1 MKKLMA
7 LALTLILALGCLG
20 AFAEET
26 TEIYFLNFKP
36 EIAEVYEEI
45 AATYEAETG
54 VHVNVVTAAA
64 GTYEQTLRSE
74 IAKADAPT
82 IFQIN
87 GPVGLQ
93 SWKDYCL
100 DLADTEFYNMLSDKT
115 LAVTEGDAVYGIPY
129 VVEGYGIIYNDA
141 IMDKYF
147 ASENKSTEY
156 TSMDEIK
163 GFEALKAVVEDMT
176 ALKDELGIQGVF
188 ASTSMAAGEQW
199 RWQTHLLNMPIYY
212 EFKDAGGENTI
223 LTGLDAAEITF
234 SYNENFKNLFDLYTN
249 NSVTA
254 KGLLS
259 NKTTND
265 SMAEFA
271 LGSAPWCRT
280 ATGAPARSSAW
291 RATWSPTTTSSSCPS
306 TPASRARR
314 PRACASARRT
324 TCASTPRSPKKSSR
338 PPSISWSGCSAP
350 RPARPM

>member
-129 VVEGYGIIYNDA
+129 VV
-141 IMDKYF
+141 
-147 ASENKSTEY
+147 
-156 TSMDEIK
+156 
-163 GFEALKAVVEDMT
+163 
-176 ALKDELGIQGVF
+176 
-188 ASTSMAAGEQW
+188 
-199 RWQTHLLNMPIYY
+199 P
-212 EFKDAGGENTI
+212 
-223 LTGLDAAEITF
+223 DAAAYHYPAAVAGAVLVVLLGWIF
-234 SYNENFKNLFDLYTN
+234 ARRAKAK
-249 NSVTA
+249 A
-254 KGLLS
+254 KG
-259 NKTTND
+259 
-265 SMAEFA
+265 
-271 LGSAPWCRT
+271 R
-280 ATGAPARSSAW
+280 PAHQVGGG
-291 RATWSPTTTSSSCPS
+291 TTS
-306 TPASRARR
+306 
-314 PRACASARRT
+314 
-324 TCASTPRSPKKSSR
+324 
-338 PPSISWSGCSAP
+338 
-350 RPARPM
+350 